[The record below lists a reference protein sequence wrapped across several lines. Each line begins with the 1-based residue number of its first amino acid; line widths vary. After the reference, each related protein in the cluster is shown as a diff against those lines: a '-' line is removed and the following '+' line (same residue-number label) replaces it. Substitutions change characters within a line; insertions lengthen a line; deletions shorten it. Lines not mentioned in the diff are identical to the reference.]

1 MFNIKTL
8 IRHTTVMIFISL
20 LKQKKNVNVKVY
32 LNLGLRSI
40 IYIKLVKYN
49 KIKTLINFLEKKIKK
64 LKKTLFY
71 LINKTNIKIAI
82 YDKENGICLMSKD
95 DYLNTLNTIV
105 EDKTKFNL
113 VEQDKKKTR
122 NTP

>member
-1 MFNIKTL
+1 M
-8 IRHTTVMIFISL
+8 
-20 LKQKKNVNVKVY
+20 
-32 LNLGLRSI
+32 RSI